1 MLQPERHR
9 LAEWIQKQDLHI
21 LSTRDPLQILGH
33 TQTKSEGMKEDIFH
47 ANGNQ
52 KKAGAAIE
60 KIVCVHEL
68 EELRINIVKMATL
81 PKAIYIFKAIPKTF
95 FT

>member
-68 EELRINIVKMATL
+68 EELTL
-81 PKAIYIFKAIPKTF
+81 LKWPHYLKQSTYSRKSPKHFSHK
-95 FT
+95 